1 LDQAI
6 ARLSPVT
13 LVPDGEQ
20 WNVHFQGMTL
30 PARFIAKGR
39 QQLQTRLAEAN
50 EEQAWMVSAYLRT
63 DEQGLVQLEVKGLKA
78 PEVEVVNWVRLQG
91 QVKGRDE
98 ETGRLFIHLRRNRK
112 DKNGQRPAWTMTV
125 QGSVAK
131 PGRYQLICAIEAG
144 ALALVEGAL
153 LPDRQRRSAAFR
165 KQDPFPSDPSK
176 DAAIEVG

>member
-6 ARLSPVT
+6 ARLSPAT
-13 LVPDGEQ
+13 LVQDGEQ
-20 WNVHFQGMTL
+20 WIVHFQGMTL

-39 QQLQTRLAEAN
+39 QQLQTRLAEAS

-63 DEQGLVQLEVKGLKA
+63 DEQGLVQLEVTGLKA
-78 PEVEVVNWVRLQG
+78 PEAEAVNWVRLQG
-91 QVKGRDE
+91 QVKGRDQN
-98 ETGRLFIHLRRNRK
+98 TGRLFIHLRRNRK
-112 DKNGQRPAWTMTV
+112 DRNGQRPAWIMTV

-144 ALALVEGAL
+144 ALVLVDGAL

-165 KQDPFPSDPSK
+165 KQDPSPTDPSK
-176 DAAIEVG
+176 DAAIEVS